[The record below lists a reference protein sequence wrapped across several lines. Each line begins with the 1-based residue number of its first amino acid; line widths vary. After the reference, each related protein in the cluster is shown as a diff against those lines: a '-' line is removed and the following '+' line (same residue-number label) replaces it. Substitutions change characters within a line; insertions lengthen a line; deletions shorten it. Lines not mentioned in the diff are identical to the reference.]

1 MQELVY
7 RVQLANFT
15 PTRQLVTGDLTW
27 KPPQEPIYKI
37 NVDGAVFAQPN
48 ASSVGVVIRT
58 PGDGSC
64 GVGRR
69 SSFCLGGG
77 YVMCV

>member
-7 RVQLANFT
+7 RVQLANST

-37 NVDGAVFAQPN
+37 NVDGAVFAQLN

-58 PGDGSC
+58 LEMEAVVLAE
-64 GVGRR
+64 GVR
-69 SSFCLGGG
+69 FAWK
-77 YVMCV
+77 VAM